1 LKGYGPHFAVNA
13 FVLLVIHAAAW
24 LLSFVFNVVQRHWLS
39 ATGQKV
45 CYFFSDNL
53 VIAVFFLTS
62 SELSMLAFFQ
72 T

>member
-1 LKGYGPHFAVNA
+1 
-13 FVLLVIHAAAW
+13 VLLALNAAAW
-24 LLSFVFNVVQRHWLS
+24 VLSFVFSVVQRFWLS

-45 CYFFSDNL
+45 CYFFSDNV

-62 SELSMLAFFQ
+62 SELSMLAFLQ